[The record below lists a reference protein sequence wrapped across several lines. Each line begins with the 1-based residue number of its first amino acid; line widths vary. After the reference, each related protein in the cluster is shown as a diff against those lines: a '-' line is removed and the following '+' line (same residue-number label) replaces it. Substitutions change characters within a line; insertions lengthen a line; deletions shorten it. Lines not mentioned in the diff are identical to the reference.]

1 MLHSKQFK
9 TTIRFSEGRWGS
21 QKNRTQ
27 KKESQ
32 ERKESHLVEVPML
45 LKESFGH
52 GVSYCESCLLHRAT
66 ARVFSQ
72 RIYFGVRIEEN
83 LLANQTVMRHA
94 AHLPSF
100 KNQQMC
106 NFFCRLLIFRRL
118 KNGMHPEVN
127 SLKMMKGYLPTQW
140 SVRGKFADNHKNLRL
155 RCA

>member
-52 GVSYCESCLLHRAT
+52 GVSYCESCLLHRESCYN
-66 ARVFSQ
+66 SQ

-127 SLKMMKGYLPTQW
+127 SLKMMKGYLPTQ
-140 SVRGKFADNHKNLRL
+140 
-155 RCA
+155 

>member
-1 MLHSKQFK
+1 
-9 TTIRFSEGRWGS
+9 
-21 QKNRTQ
+21 
-27 KKESQ
+27 
-32 ERKESHLVEVPML
+32 ML

-100 KNQQMC
+100 KTSKC
-106 NFFCRLLIFRRL
+106 AAA
-118 KNGMHPEVN
+118 
-127 SLKMMKGYLPTQW
+127 
-140 SVRGKFADNHKNLRL
+140 FADY
-155 RCA
+155 